1 MNVSN
6 GDLMM
11 IDGAEHALTLTY
23 GKNVKALYEQSECFF
38 FCSFAWFFSC
48 FNEKIG
54 ESEWSR
60 HYPARLHR
68 AG

>member
-38 FCSFAWFFSC
+38 FCLGFFVLQRK
-48 FNEKIG
+48 N
-54 ESEWSR
+54 R
-60 HYPARLHR
+60 
-68 AG
+68 

>member
-11 IDGAEHALTLTY
+11 MDGAEHALTLTY

-38 FCSFAWFFSC
+38 FCSFVLLLGFF
-48 FNEKIG
+48 
-54 ESEWSR
+54 
-60 HYPARLHR
+60 R
-68 AG
+68 ASTKK